1 MSETE
6 VFTISI
12 PTDEDGQVLLK
23 CPVCNELFKVD
34 GSVYGDDS
42 VFEIHCP
49 SCGIVSDNYMTDD
62 VLELGMQMI
71 ENYANDLIEKEF
83 KKLEKSTKNSF
94 LKFSYKSN
102 YKRHSEQ
109 PIKLS
114 VENMMLVE
122 YPCCKRPL
130 KIKPL
135 LRLCRSYCPYCGE
148 KYYGIE

>member
-34 GSVYGDDS
+34 GTVFGDDS

-49 SCGIVSDNYMTDD
+49 SCGIVSDSYITDD
-62 VLELGMQMI
+62 VLKLGMQMS

-83 KKLEKSTKNSF
+83 KKLEKATKNSF

-102 YKRHSEQ
+102 YKRHS
-109 PIKLS
+109 
-114 VENMMLVE
+114 V
-122 YPCCKRPL
+122 
-130 KIKPL
+130 
-135 LRLCRSYCPYCGE
+135 
-148 KYYGIE
+148 

>member
-83 KKLEKSTKNSF
+83 KKLEKSTV
-94 LKFSYKSN
+94 SN
-102 YKRHSEQ
+102 R
-109 PIKLS
+109 LS
-114 VENMMLVE
+114 
-122 YPCCKRPL
+122 CR
-130 KIKPL
+130 
-135 LRLCRSYCPYCGE
+135 LR
-148 KYYGIE
+148 I